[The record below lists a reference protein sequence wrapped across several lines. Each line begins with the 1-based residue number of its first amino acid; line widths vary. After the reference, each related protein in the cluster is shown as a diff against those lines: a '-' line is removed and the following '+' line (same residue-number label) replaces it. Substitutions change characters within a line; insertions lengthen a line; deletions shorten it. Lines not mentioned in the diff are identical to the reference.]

1 MPDQPRLTPGGDVAR
16 VFFALWPDEA
26 TADGLDRAAA
36 RLHRLRGG
44 RRTRRQT
51 IHLTLVFLG
60 GVERSRLADLATA
73 AARVRGEPFEWVLDR
88 ADCWPR
94 NRIAFLTGGETPPAL
109 LTLVKDL
116 EDALA
121 GAGFAF
127 DRRPYKAHITLLR
140 HADCAKENPALEPMT
155 WAAREFVL
163 VESVL
168 GAAGAAYATLARF
181 PLG

>member
-1 MPDQPRLTPGGDVAR
+1 MPDQPRLTPSGDVAR
-16 VFFALWPDEA
+16 VFFALWPDEG
-26 TADGLDRAAA
+26 TAHLLDRAAA

-60 GVERSRLADLATA
+60 DVDRSKLAELIA
-73 AARVRGEPFEWVLDR
+73 AAGRVVGESFALHLDR
-88 ADCWPR
+88 AECWR
-94 NRIAFLTGGETPPAL
+94 HNRIAFLTAEETPPAL
-109 LTLVKDL
+109 LSLVRDL
-116 EDALA
+116 ELALA
-121 GAGFAF
+121 GTGFAF

-140 HADCAKENPALEPMT
+140 HADCAKENPALEPIH

-168 GAAGAAYATLARF
+168 GAAGASYTTLARF
-181 PLG
+181 PLR